1 MTGRPRP
8 TGGAHNELAAPGRY
22 QPAADRAPAEPGGAG
37 VVWEVVASATVI
49 SLALMLVAVVVH
61 VAAPAIAR
69 RLLAFAFP
77 ARPAGLGSA
86 WGILIGNLRLA
97 AAPLAG
103 ALLVGLADRGGRV
116 REPGRALLDVV
127 LTGVVALN
135 VVIVGAGF
143 GAYGA
148 RMVRYTL
155 PHGPVELAGYCC
167 ALTVYLSA
175 RAGRLRARSAWALT
189 AAALALLGVAAVL
202 EATCSP
208 V

>member
-1 MTGRPRP
+1 MSARTGC
-8 TGGAHNELAAPGRY
+8 TGGALDQRVPPSGY
-22 QPAADRAPAEPGGAG
+22 KPVADGAMAQSGGAG
-37 VVWEVVASATVI
+37 IGGQLVASSTVI
-49 SLALMLVAVVVH
+49 VLALLAVAVVVH
-61 VAAPAIAR
+61 LAAPVAAR
-69 RLLAFAFP
+69 RLLLFVFP
-77 ARPAGLGSA
+77 TGPAGLGAA
-86 WGILIGNLRLA
+86 WEIMIANLRLA
-97 AAPLAG
+97 GAPLAG
-103 ALLVGLADRGGRV
+103 ALLLRLADRGGRG
-116 REPGRALLDVV
+116 PGLGRALLDVM

-175 RAGRLRARSAWALT
+175 RAGRLQARAAWGLT
-189 AAALALLGVAAVL
+189 AAAVMLLALAAVL

>member
-1 MTGRPRP
+1 MSGRTPSIGR
-8 TGGAHNELAAPGRY
+8 ALDRCAALGRY
-22 QPAADRAPAEPGGAG
+22 KPAAHRAPAQRADAG
-37 VVWEVVASATVI
+37 IAGQLAASATVI
-49 SLALMLVAVVVH
+49 VLALLAVAVVVYL
-61 VAAPAIAR
+61 AAPVVAR
-69 RLLAFAFP
+69 RLLLFAFP
-77 ARPAGLGSA
+77 ARSAGFGAA
-86 WGILIGNLRLA
+86 WGIMIGNLRLA

-103 ALLVGLADRGGRV
+103 ALLLGLADRGVPG
-116 REPGRALLDVV
+116 PGRALLDVI
-127 LTGVVALN
+127 LAGVVVLN

-148 RMVRYTL
+148 RMLRYTL

-175 RAGRLRARSAWALT
+175 RAGRLRARSGWALT
-189 AAALALLGVAAVL
+189 GAAVMLLALAAVL

>member
-1 MTGRPRP
+1 MSAQTSW
-8 TGGAHNELAAPGRY
+8 TGGAQDQRAAPGY
-22 QPAADRAPAEPGGAG
+22 QLAGNRPAPRSGAG
-37 VVWEVVASATVI
+37 IAGRLVASATVI
-49 SLALMLVAVVVH
+49 VLALAAAAVVVH
-61 VAAPAIAR
+61 VAAPVAAR
-69 RLLAFAFP
+69 RLLLFAFP
-77 ARPAGLGSA
+77 ARPAGLGAA
-86 WGILIGNLRLA
+86 WGILIANLRLA

-103 ALLVGLADRGGRV
+103 ALLLGLADRGGRG
-116 REPGRALLDVV
+116 RERGRALLDVI
-127 LTGVVALN
+127 LTGVLALN

-175 RAGRLRARSAWALT
+175 RAGRLQARSAWALT
-189 AAALALLGVAAVL
+189 AAAVTLLALAAVL

>member
-1 MTGRPRP
+1 MTGRARW
-8 TGGAHNELAAPGRY
+8 TAGGHDEHAASGGY
-22 QPAADRAPAEPGGAG
+22 QPAADRAPAQGGGAG
-37 VVWEVVASATVI
+37 IVWRLVASATVI
-49 SLALMLVAVVVH
+49 SLALVLVAVVVH
-61 VAAPAIAR
+61 LAAPAIAR

-77 ARPAGLGSA
+77 AGPAGLGAA

-127 LTGVVALN
+127 LTGVVVLN

-148 RMVRYTL
+148 TMVRYTL

-175 RAGRLRARSAWALT
+175 RAGRLRARSVWALT
-189 AAALALLGVAAVL
+189 GAALALLGVAAVL

>member
-1 MTGRPRP
+1 MSARTGCM
-8 TGGAHNELAAPGRY
+8 GGALDQRVAPSGY
-22 QPAADRAPAEPGGAG
+22 QPVADGAMAQRGGAG
-37 VVWEVVASATVI
+37 IGGQLVATATVI
-49 SLALMLVAVVVH
+49 LLALMVMAVVVH
-61 VAAPAIAR
+61 LAAPAIGR
-69 RLLAFAFP
+69 RLLSFAFP
-77 ARPAGLGSA
+77 ARPPGLGAA
-86 WGILIGNLRLA
+86 WGIMIANLRLA

-103 ALLVGLADRGGRV
+103 AVLLGLADRGGRGP
-116 REPGRALLDVV
+116 RRGRAVLNVILTVV
-127 LTGVVALN
+127 LALN

-175 RAGRLRARSAWALT
+175 RVGRPHARSAWALG
-189 AAALALLGVAAVL
+189 AAAVMLLALAAVL